1 MGSAPDAAPTPAT
14 TDSSTSAGTAE
25 RPLDAPWSRPPDE
38 VLAEL
43 GTDAGGLASADA
55 ATRLAEV
62 GPNRLPPPQRDPL
75 WKRILVHFDD
85 ILIYILLVS
94 AVLKAILGDWV
105 DFTVILAVAVINAA
119 IGFIQEGRA
128 ESALEGIRNML
139 SVNAEVRRD
148 GAWARVDADDVVPGD
163 VVRVRSGDRVPADVR
178 LIQATNLRVE
188 ESALTGESVAAA
200 KKVDA
205 VAADAGVGDRSS
217 MLFSSTL
224 VAAGQGVG
232 VVTATGTAT
241 EIGRIQTMISE
252 VRSLATPLTRQLD
265 RFGKLLAVL
274 ILAMAVVMVIIGRVF
289 HDFTVPELISASIG
303 FAVAAVP
310 EGLPALVTITLALGV
325 QQMARRRAITRKLP
339 AVETLGSVTTICSDK
354 TGTLTKNEMT
364 ARTVRTSGRTFTVAG
379 AGYAPVGDVT
389 VPDDA
394 SRPGATGA
402 PGEVDGSGDAPASGT
417 RHADL
422 ADDRDLAALATVMML
437 CNDARIV
444 PDESDTDGWRL
455 VGEPTEGALRTLGM
469 KAGVDPTGWRRVAVV
484 PFESE
489 NKFMA
494 TLDADPDGG
503 LHVHV
508 KGAPDRVLDRCATQV
523 AEDGGTDPLDRAFWD
538 AQIDALGG
546 RGLRVLAAARR
557 TAADG
562 TADLDV
568 DDVADGLELC
578 GLVGIVDPPRPEAIE
593 AIAECRDA
601 GIRVKMITGDHAGTA
616 LAIGREMGIVD
627 PHDGTGENVAP
638 AVLTGPEL
646 EEMSTEKLR
655 QVVRDVDVYA
665 RTSPEHKIRI
675 VSALQSHGEV
685 VAMTGDG
692 VNDAPALTQADVGVA
707 MGIKGTEATKEA
719 AEVVLADD
727 NFATIERAVKEG
739 RRIYDNIR
747 KSVLFLLPTNGAQ
760 SLVILVAVL
769 FGLTLPLQPVQVLWI
784 NMITAVTLSLAL
796 AYEKAEPDVMRRAP
810 RDPKASIL
818 DGAYV
823 RRILL
828 VSLLIGGATILLF
841 YVERAQGVP
850 IAEAQTTAVTMLA
863 LGQLAYLFN
872 CRFLDRSSL
881 TLDVLRGNRV
891 IWISAVTLLALQAVF
906 VYAPFMHSWFDS
918 APIDVVEWG
927 KTLGLALVV
936 FLLVEVVK
944 WVGRRWT
951 ARDHVPALVER
962 HDAGQ
967 RAVQG

>member
-14 TDSSTSAGTAE
+14 AASSTSASTIE
-25 RPLDAPWSRPPDE
+25 RSLDAPWSRPPDA
-38 VLAEL
+38 VLAAL
-43 GTDAGGLASADA
+43 GTDAGGLSTADA

-200 KKVDA
+200 KS
-205 VAADAGVGDRSS
+205 VAPVGADAGVGDRSS

-274 ILAMAVVMVIIGRVF
+274 ILAMAVVMVVIGRVV
-289 HDFTVPELISASIG
+289 HDFSVPDLISASIG

-364 ARTVRTSGRTFTVAG
+364 ARTVRTSGRTFAVAG

-394 SRPGATGA
+394 PRPGASGA
-402 PGEVDGSGDAPASGT
+402 PGEVDGAGEGPASGT

-444 PDESDTDGWRL
+444 PDGEDTDGWRL

-494 TLDADPDGG
+494 TLDADPDGC

-523 AEDGGTDPLDRAFWD
+523 GPDGAPEPLDRAFWD
-538 AQIDALGG
+538 AQIDTLGG
-546 RGLRVLAAARR
+546 QGLRVLAAARR
-557 TAADG
+557 PAADG
-562 TADLDV
+562 TTDLDV
-568 DDVADGLELC
+568 ADVADGLELC

-627 PHDGTGENVAP
+627 AHDGSSAP

-646 EEMSTEKLR
+646 EEMSTERLR
-655 QVVRDVDVYA
+655 AVVRDVDVYA

-850 IAEAQTTAVTMLA
+850 LAEAQTTAVTMLA

-891 IWISAVTLLALQAVF
+891 VWVSAATLLALQAVF

-918 APIDVVEWG
+918 APIALAEWG

-936 FLLVEVVK
+936 FLLVEVIK

-962 HDAGQ
+962 HDAP
-967 RAVQG
+967 